1 MEIGASTAERLS
13 TKRRSREDPAF
24 PRLPALATRPLDFL
38 VIGAARC
45 GTTSL
50 WRALDSHPQIRVPS
64 DKEREFFSSDE
75 RYARGLDAYVER
87 TFPELNG
94 GETIG
99 TVTPQLMQ
107 PRPRALET
115 IVSRIEE
122 TCPEVKIVAMLRDPI
137 ERGVSQFRR
146 MKKMTR
152 RHRDEDFDGFVGRLT
167 EKRGRMDKIP
177 LVRAS
182 DYGRILRSYFEAFDR
197 EQIRVFFTEDLDRE
211 PAAVYRH
218 LFEFLGVDAGHSPGE
233 PRVHVGGTSTRVPAQ
248 ALDELLAELDRLGL
262 FPADDENVRRGFA
275 WWLRHL
281 WNTEPDRAGTDM
293 SAELRRR
300 LARRY
305 LRDAR
310 TLEQL
315 LGAPP
320 PWVGALRAAAK
331 APTP

>member
-1 MEIGASTAERLS
+1 MAGGAHGHRGLGGAAIIHDL
-13 TKRRSREDPAF
+13 DCP
-24 PRLPALATRPLDFL
+24 LLAARPFDFL

-87 TFPELNG
+87 TFPDLRD

-107 PRPRALET
+107 PNPRALET
-115 IVSRIEE
+115 IVSRIGE

-146 MKKMTR
+146 MKKMTQ
-152 RHRDEDFDGFVGRLT
+152 RHADEDFDAFVERLA

-177 LVRAS
+177 LVLAS
-182 DYGRILRSYFEAFDR
+182 DYGRILRFYFHAFDR
-197 EQIRVFFTEDLDRE
+197 ERIRVFYTADLDRE
-211 PAAVYRH
+211 PATVYRR
-218 LFEFLGVDAGHSPGE
+218 LFEFLGVDPDHSPGE
-233 PRVHVGGTSTRVPAQ
+233 PRVHVGGTKARVPQ
-248 ALDELLAELDRLGL
+248 EALDDLLAEMDRLGL
-262 FPADDENVRRGFA
+262 FPADEENVRRGFA

-281 WNTEPDRAGTDM
+281 WNTEPDRDKTEM
-293 SAELRRR
+293 SPELRRR
-300 LARRY
+300 LAKRY
-305 LRDAR
+305 LKDAS
-310 TLEQL
+310 TLEEL
-315 LGAPP
+315 LGQPP
-320 PWVGALRAAAK
+320 PWVSALRAAAK
-331 APTP
+331 AA